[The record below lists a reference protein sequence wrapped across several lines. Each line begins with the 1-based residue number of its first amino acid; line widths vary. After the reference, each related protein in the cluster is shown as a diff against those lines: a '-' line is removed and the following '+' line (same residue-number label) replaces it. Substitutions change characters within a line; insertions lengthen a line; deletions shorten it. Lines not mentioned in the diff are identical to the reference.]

1 VSDVDPIDELSDLF
15 LLLADEEFPGYCQ
28 LYETLARHIAKDRG
42 LLVAINDAAHPN
54 ARRGRLAVLF
64 FAATHDLA
72 LAHPSSSLAAIYRG
86 DSHDDV
92 ILALEELLAENWS
105 TFVETMRSRSV
116 QTNEVGRSAILA
128 PAFWRADSYRSNG
141 ETSPLLFEIGPS
153 GGLNLFADL
162 FAIEYTRDQS
172 LVAVVGPSES
182 AVQLHCE
189 LRGPHT
195 PELPPTLASPAIRA
209 GIDPNPIDVTSP
221 EECRWLQACLWPGNP
236 ERLERLRGA
245 LRIAQLAPPLLT
257 QGDAVA
263 DLSKSLEA
271 LPNGASL
278 IIFSTWALA
287 YINAEGRNR
296 VAEAIDS
303 LGRTRDLA
311 FLTFEEPRFTP
322 WITDYDMNLFDRYHG
337 EGTPTVLGL
346 RSWSEGTCTSKAL
359 AIGHPHGRWLHWLE
373 ENHG

>member
-1 VSDVDPIDELSDLF
+1 MSERDPIEELSALF
-15 LLLADEEFPGYCQ
+15 LVLADMDFAGYSPLYESLARAIATDRDLLAAIDE
-28 LYETLARHIAKDRG
+28 
-42 LLVAINDAAHPN
+42 AALPN
-54 ARRGRLAVLF
+54 SRRGRVPVLF

-72 LAHPSSSLAAIYRG
+72 LAHPESRLAVIFRGESS
-86 DSHDDV
+86 DDV
-92 ILALEELLAENWS
+92 VSAFRELVDANWP
-105 TFVETMRSRSV
+105 TLVATMRSHSV
-116 QTNEVGRSAILA
+116 QTNEVGRSAVLV
-128 PAFWRADSYRSNG
+128 PAFWRVLSHANSSA
-141 ETSPLLFEIGPS
+141 TPILFEIGPS